1 MIHVQIF
8 GSLFAYASRPEKK
21 KNSSGLAYRLS
32 ASVFLLIQKHNNPTI
47 PLQKKSNYVLDLC
60 VRLVGMLTYRFFF
73 YVLRSYL
80 VSIQLGSCDAITL
93 PGSRFLLIPDSSL
106 RRSVGGLQISVA
118 SLFSLSVTKFAPM
131 ALVATFY

>member
-1 MIHVQIF
+1 
-8 GSLFAYASRPEKK
+8 
-21 KNSSGLAYRLS
+21 
-32 ASVFLLIQKHNNPTI
+32 
-47 PLQKKSNYVLDLC
+47 
-60 VRLVGMLTYRFFF
+60 MLTYRFFF